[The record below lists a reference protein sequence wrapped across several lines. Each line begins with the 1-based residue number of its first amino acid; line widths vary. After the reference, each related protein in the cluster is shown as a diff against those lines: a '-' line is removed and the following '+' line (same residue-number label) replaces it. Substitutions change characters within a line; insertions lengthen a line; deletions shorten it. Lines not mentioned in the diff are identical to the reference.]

1 MIKDDYNKLK
11 GLGLPDFDR
20 LNKEFGVSDIEETGF
35 LLRAVRELMVEKV
48 DFYVK
53 ILESVIQ
60 PETNAV
66 CLFECKVFD
75 DKEKV
80 EVYDLFKKLMSFV
93 RLSAE
98 VALDC
103 DDKRDAAFISDFF
116 DEWLR
121 LKPKLRDKVSKL
133 RVSWQKDVDLKEEF
147 GYFG

>member
-1 MIKDDYNKLK
+1 MIKDDYSKLK

-20 LNKEFGVSDIEETGF
+20 LNKEFGVSDIEETDF
-35 LLRAVRELMVEKV
+35 LLRTIRELMAEKV
-48 DFYVK
+48 DSFVK

-66 CLFECKVFD
+66 CMFECKVFD
-75 DKEKV
+75 DKEKL
-80 EVYDLFKKLMSFV
+80 EVFDVFKKLMSFV
-93 RLSAE
+93 RLSSE

-103 DDKRDAAFISDFF
+103 DDKKDAEFITNLFG
-116 DEWLR
+116 EWLK
-121 LKPKLRDKVSKL
+121 LKPLLKEKISKL